1 MPSDRKGYTR
11 MVMTTTN
18 KIFIA
23 INAAAF
29 LVSSSAHG
37 QTSVHSSDFPLYAS
51 SKQCDALARIMS
63 AADQSLRV
71 SCLQLDERQKEL
83 LRRQWNDVPAEV
95 TQVCIKRNDAAK
107 AVEGYT
113 SLASCIVE
121 GVGRMW
127 LDGKLKIVAPL
138 ITK

>member
-1 MPSDRKGYTR
+1 
-11 MVMTTTN
+11 MTTTN

-29 LVSSSAHG
+29 LVSPSAHG
-37 QTSVHSSDFPLYAS
+37 ETSANSPDFPLYTS
-51 SKQCDALARIMS
+51 SKQCDGIARTFS
-63 AADQSLRV
+63 DLRV

-83 LRRQWNDVPAEV
+83 LQRQWNDVPAEV
-95 TQVCIKRNDAAK
+95 RQVCIKRNDAAK
-107 AVEGYT
+107 AVQGYT

-127 LDGKLKIVAPL
+127 LDGKLKIVTP
-138 ITK
+138 

>member
-1 MPSDRKGYTR
+1 MG

-23 INAAAF
+23 INAVAF
-29 LVSSSAHG
+29 LVSSSAQG
-37 QTSVHSSDFPLYAS
+37 QINADSSDFPLYTS
-51 SKQCDALARIMS
+51 SKQCDALARIIS
-63 AADQSLRV
+63 GDQSLRV

-95 TQVCIKRNDAAK
+95 RQVCIKRNDAAK

-127 LDGKLKIVAPL
+127 LDGMLKIVTP
-138 ITK
+138 